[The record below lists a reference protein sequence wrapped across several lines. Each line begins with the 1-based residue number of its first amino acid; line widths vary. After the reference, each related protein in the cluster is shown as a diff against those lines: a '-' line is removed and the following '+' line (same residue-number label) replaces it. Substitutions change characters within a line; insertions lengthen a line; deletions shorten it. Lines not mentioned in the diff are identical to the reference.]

1 MRGQGGEGVEA
12 EQRSSADLLLVDDP
26 EEAEEEIGFNDIRM
40 IFDDDDEDDF
50 GKEEEQKEEEVQ
62 VEEDVQK
69 EEQVEKEE
77 EEEKEEQ
84 VEKEDEVEVDE
95 EGNPSR
101 DVDLEEVELSNNPD
115 FLLFDELNEQRY
127 FCFKAFSVLELYCP
141 IHCLFKLTNSILPLH
156 VIMIRI
162 YFLCILQPTLSSLY
176 KEHRSG

>member
-40 IFDDDDEDDF
+40 IFDDDDEDDI
-50 GKEEEQKEEEVQ
+50 GKEEE
-62 VEEDVQK
+62 
-69 EEQVEKEE
+69 EKEQ
-77 EEEKEEQ
+77 KEEQ
-84 VEKEDEVEVDE
+84 VEKEDEVEVEE

-127 FCFKAFSVLELYCP
+127 FGFKVFFSFRIILSIAF
-141 IHCLFKLTNSILPLH
+141 
-156 VIMIRI
+156 
-162 YFLCILQPTLSSLY
+162 
-176 KEHRSG
+176 

>member
-12 EQRSSADLLLVDDP
+12 EQRSSADLLLLDDP
-26 EEAEEEIGFNDIRM
+26 EEEEEEEIGFNDIRM

-50 GKEEEQKEEEVQ
+50 G
-62 VEEDVQK
+62 
-69 EEQVEKEE
+69 EE

-84 VEKEDEVEVDE
+84 VEKEDEVEVEE

-127 FCFKAFSVLELYCP
+127 FSFNAFSVLELYCP
-141 IHCLFKLTNSILPLH
+141 IRCLFNLTNFVLTLH

-162 YFLCILQPTLSSLY
+162 YFLSILQPTLFSVY
-176 KEHRSG
+176 KEH